1 MKSLR
6 KLELVGD
13 HRQLPAFVQNC
24 WFNLEVSQP
33 SIKTSL
39 FERLISGR
47 LGHIGRKRNE
57 AMGAHPVPS
66 TVLDEQRRMRYV
78 IVLYI

>member
-1 MKSLR
+1 MSVLAVHSVQ

-24 WFNLEVSQP
+24 WFSFESTLP

-39 FERLISGR
+39 FERLISGSVTQYR
-47 LGHIGRKRNE
+47 GGKARN
-57 AMGAHPVPS
+57 
-66 TVLDEQRRMRYV
+66 
-78 IVLYI
+78 I